1 MRELLKS
8 TIYELND
15 PSVLKLPLHTAPSAD
30 YLHLKN
36 SGFTSYHKLH
46 YNGRNQ
52 ITLDASMSH
61 WTWLLYRVTF
71 NAITKEQQKANH
83 LNPNGCQSVI

>member
-36 SGFTSYHKLH
+36 SGFFHFLS
-46 YNGRNQ
+46 Q
-52 ITLDASMSH
+52 ITL
-61 WTWLLYRVTF
+61 
-71 NAITKEQQKANH
+71 
-83 LNPNGCQSVI
+83 